1 MHILNSSSRYLLVS
15 GVNNM
20 DKQYKIFYIPKAKG
34 YRKIVT
40 YTSPDSELY
49 RFHNNASQSL
59 ERHLRHSQFA
69 KAYIKHRSIITN
81 AKAHL
86 YNDIFICLDIHD
98 FFQSINHSRLI
109 AVLYHEI
116 NKSSHK
122 QFTKEQCEALVKSC
136 SLSQKGIAIGLKPS
150 PALANI
156 YLKEFDTKLYAWLKK
171 QEIPNVIYTRYADDI
186 TISFKTLSSGQD
198 HTVNYIIEHVQKL
211 LDVYYLEVNSRKTRV
226 INLNKSN
233 HVRITGINLVRDEA
247 NHRTLTV
254 GRKRK
259 DELFYSAIDAFKKSE
274 GQDVI
279 LRIKGMQSF
288 ILSIEGE
295 GYEATYSDN
304 MKKLVTELG
313 FDSLKSLIDSL

>member
-1 MHILNSSSRYLLVS
+1 MS
-15 GVNNM
+15 GVN
-20 DKQYKIFYIPKAKG
+20 DLEKQYKVFYIPKAKG

-49 RFHNNASQSL
+49 RLHSNASQSL
-59 ERHLRHSQFA
+59 ALHLRHSQFA

-98 FFQSINHSRLI
+98 FFQSINHNQLV
-109 AVLYHEI
+109 AVLYNEI

-122 QFTKEQCEALVKSC
+122 QFTREQCENLVKSC

-171 QEIPNVIYTRYADDI
+171 LEIPRVIYTRYADDI
-186 TISFKTLSSGQD
+186 TISFKSQSSSHDSYVPQ
-198 HTVNYIIEHVQKL
+198 IIEHVQKL
-211 LDVYYLEVNSRKTRV
+211 LNDFHLELNPRKTRI

-233 HVRITGINLVRDEA
+233 HVRITGLNLVRDEA

-259 DELFYSAIDAFKKSE
+259 DELFFNAIDAFKKQSTQE
-274 GQDVI
+274 QI
-279 LRIKGMQSF
+279 QRIKGMQSF
-288 ILSIEGE
+288 VLSVEGE
-295 GYEATYSDN
+295 NYEEIYSDN
-304 MKKLVTELG
+304 MKLQINQCG
-313 FDSLKSLIDSL
+313 FRSLKELIDSL

>member
-1 MHILNSSSRYLLVS
+1 MI
-15 GVNNM
+15 GVN
-20 DKQYKIFYIPKAKG
+20 DLEKQYKVFYIPKAKG

-40 YTSPDSELY
+40 YASPDSELY
-49 RFHNNASQSL
+49 RFHSNASQSL
-59 ERHLRHSQFA
+59 ELHLRHSQFA

-98 FFQSINHSRLI
+98 FFQSINHKRLI

-116 NKSSHK
+116 NKSSRK
-122 QFTKEQCEALVKSC
+122 QFTKEQCEDLVKSC
-136 SLSQKGIAIGLKPS
+136 SLSDKGIAIGLKPS

-171 QEIPNVIYTRYADDI
+171 QEIPRVIYTRYADDI
-186 TISFKTLSSGQD
+186 TISFQTSSGD
-198 HTVNYIIEHVQKL
+198 HNLTVNQIIEHVQKL
-211 LDVYYLEVNSRKTRV
+211 LGDFHLEMNTRKTRI

-259 DELFYSAIDAFKKSE
+259 DELFYSAIDAFKNSD
-274 GQDVI
+274 GQDKI

-304 MKKLVTELG
+304 MKKLVMELG

>member
-1 MHILNSSSRYLLVS
+1 MHIQNLSRWYLLVS
-15 GVNNM
+15 GVNKV
-20 DKQYKIFYIPKAKG
+20 DRQYRVFYIPKAKG

-40 YTSPDSELY
+40 YTSSDSELY
-49 RFHNNASQSL
+49 RFHCDAAQSL
-59 ERHLRHSQFA
+59 ERHLWHSQFA

-86 YNDIFICLDIHD
+86 YNDIFICLDIHN
-98 FFQSINHSRLI
+98 FFQSINHNKLVST
-109 AVLYHEI
+109 LYHEI

-122 QFTKEQCEALVKSC
+122 QFPKEQCEDLVKSC
-136 SLSQKGIAIGLKPS
+136 SLSNKGIAIGLKPS

-171 QEIPNVIYTRYADDI
+171 QDLPNVIYTRYADDI
-186 TISFKTLSSGQD
+186 TISFKTSLID
-198 HTVNYIIEHVQKL
+198 HNFAVSPIIEHVQELLGSFYLKL
-211 LDVYYLEVNSRKTRV
+211 NPCKTRI

-233 HVRITGINLVRDEA
+233 HVRITGINLIRDDA
-247 NHRTLTV
+247 NHRMLTV

-259 DELFYSAIDAFKKSE
+259 DELFYSAIDAFKSSADKDS
-274 GQDVI
+274 I

-288 ILSIEGE
+288 ILSVEGE
-295 GYEATYSDN
+295 SYEATYSNN
-304 MKKLVTELG
+304 MKNLVKQLG

>member
-1 MHILNSSSRYLLVS
+1 MS
-15 GVNNM
+15 GVN
-20 DKQYKIFYIPKAKG
+20 DLEKQYKVFYIPKAKG

-49 RFHNNASQSL
+49 RFHSNASQSL
-59 ERHLRHSQFA
+59 EMHLRHSQFA

-98 FFQSINHSRLI
+98 FFQSINHKRLV
-109 AVLYHEI
+109 AVLYNEI
-116 NKSSHK
+116 NKSSRK
-122 QFTKEQCEALVKSC
+122 QFTKEQCEDLVKSC
-136 SLSQKGIAIGLKPS
+136 SLSQKGLAIGLKPS

-171 QEIPNVIYTRYADDI
+171 QEIPRVIYTRYADDI
-186 TISFKTLSSGQD
+186 TISFQTPSSD
-198 HTVNYIIEHVQKL
+198 HNLTVNQIIEHVQKL
-211 LDVYYLEVNSRKTRV
+211 LGDFHLEMNTRKTRI

-274 GQDVI
+274 GQDKI

-304 MKKLVTELG
+304 MKRLVTELG
-313 FDSLKSLIDSL
+313 FDSLKTLIDSL

>member
-1 MHILNSSSRYLLVS
+1 MS
-15 GVNNM
+15 GVNDL
-20 DKQYKIFYIPKAKG
+20 DKQYKVFYIPKAKG

-40 YTSPDSELY
+40 YASPDNELC
-49 RFHNNASQSL
+49 RFHNSASQSL

-98 FFQSINHSRLI
+98 FFQSINHNRLV

-122 QFTKEQCEALVKSC
+122 QFTKEQCEDLVKSC

-171 QEIPNVIYTRYADDI
+171 QEIPRVIYTRYADDI
-186 TISFKTLSSGQD
+186 TISFKTPSSD
-198 HTVNYIIEHVQKL
+198 HHLTVNRIIEQAQKL
-211 LDVYYLEVNSRKTRV
+211 LGDFHLEMNTRKTR
-226 INLNKSN
+226 IIDLNKSN

-247 NHRTLTV
+247 NHRMLTV

-259 DELFYSAIDAFKKSE
+259 NELFYSAVDAFKKSA
-274 GQDVI
+274 DHDMI

-295 GYEATYSDN
+295 GYETTYSDN
-304 MKKLVTELG
+304 MKQLIKNLG
-313 FDSLKSLIDSL
+313 FNSLKSLIDSL